1 MLISKKSTLE
11 ILSIFVILSVLR
23 KVWSSTEKVS
33 STTRQPNVTIYFPED
48 IADVDYNN
56 STFSIISNSYPV
68 FDLICTAPY
77 PIEWLFHYEK
87 DDDGTSEQQKV
98 ASTKRVVSNFS
109 DQSTYNYVANISL
122 RYNGKIFV
130 FTNFSCK
137 SVQNADLQTNVILLP
152 QERKNIILINITSEP
167 DQFRDEGQSVISMP
181 NEKETCKVKA
191 SVSDMEEL
199 SSCWKCEK
207 ADGTDLELDFIG
219 CNNPIECSSIY
230 QRHNVVGRICLWV
243 TGNSLKFNNCVKE
256 SQYFFNRAN
265 DALLLCQ
272 VVS

>member
-1 MLISKKSTLE
+1 
-11 ILSIFVILSVLR
+11 
-23 KVWSSTEKVS
+23 
-33 STTRQPNVTIYFPED
+33 
-48 IADVDYNN
+48 
-56 STFSIISNSYPV
+56 
-68 FDLICTAPY
+68 
-77 PIEWLFHYEK
+77 
-87 DDDGTSEQQKV
+87 
-98 ASTKRVVSNFS
+98 
-109 DQSTYNYVANISL
+109 
-122 RYNGKIFV
+122 
-130 FTNFSCK
+130 
-137 SVQNADLQTNVILLP
+137 
-152 QERKNIILINITSEP
+152 
-167 DQFRDEGQSVISMP
+167 MP

-272 VVS
+272 VVSTLRPGFADISERMIIIQRH

>member
-87 DDDGTSEQQKV
+87 
-98 ASTKRVVSNFS
+98 
-109 DQSTYNYVANISL
+109 
-122 RYNGKIFV
+122 
-130 FTNFSCK
+130 
-137 SVQNADLQTNVILLP
+137 
-152 QERKNIILINITSEP
+152 
-167 DQFRDEGQSVISMP
+167 
-181 NEKETCKVKA
+181 VK
-191 SVSDMEEL
+191 
-199 SSCWKCEK
+199 
-207 ADGTDLELDFIG
+207 
-219 CNNPIECSSIY
+219 
-230 QRHNVVGRICLWV
+230 
-243 TGNSLKFNNCVKE
+243 
-256 SQYFFNRAN
+256 
-265 DALLLCQ
+265 
-272 VVS
+272 